1 MQNAK
6 KKERKII
13 SLVLVVVLLLLAPL
27 FISNYIL
34 YLAGVIMVMAI
45 VAQGLNTMIG
55 WGAIFSFGQP
65 GFMAFGA
72 YFGAIV
78 SRMFPM
84 LPFPLILIVT
94 GIASALIGL
103 VIGFPCLR
111 LRGFFLAMATYGFS
125 SALFVLINF
134 FNNLTGGNEGM
145 YVSPPTFGP
154 LVLGSIEAIFIMI
167 VLIGVMAQF
176 FVSNISKS
184 KTGHAWRSIRDG
196 EIAAASLGINIAREK
211 LKLFTFGSCLAG
223 VGGVLYAYLIGYLQA
238 DFFSSMGLSFF
249 LILVVGGIGTI
260 WGPLLG
266 SVMILLIPQVF
277 GGIFSQSMNLVYG
290 AILLIFVLVAPKG
303 FLGLFE
309 SLITSVQSRR
319 KA

>member
-1 MQNAK
+1 MHRVNK
-6 KKERKII
+6 KVLKNT
-13 SLVLVVVLLLLAPL
+13 SLVLVVILLLLTPL
-27 FISNYIL
+27 YISNYLL
-34 YLAGVIMVMAI
+34 YLVGVILIMAI

-78 SRMFPM
+78 SRLFPL
-84 LPFPLILIVT
+84 LPFPVILILTAV
-94 GIASALIGL
+94 ASALIGF

-145 YVSPPTFGP
+145 YVAPPTFGP
-154 LVLGSIEAIFIMI
+154 MVLSSIESIFIMI
-167 VLIGVMAQF
+167 VIIGVLTQF

-184 KTGHAWRSIRDG
+184 RTGHAWRSIRDG

-211 LKLFTFGSCLAG
+211 LKLFTFGSCLGG

-238 DFFSSMGLSFF
+238 DFFSIMGLSFF
-249 LILVVGGIGTI
+249 LILVVGGIGTV

-266 SVMILLIPQVF
+266 SVIMMLIPQVF
-277 GGIFSQSMNLVYG
+277 GGLFNQSMNLVYG
-290 AILLIFVLVAPKG
+290 AILLIFVLIAPNG
-303 FLGLFE
+303 LLGMFG
-309 SLITSVQSRR
+309 SLITSVKSRG

>member
-1 MQNAK
+1 MQSVNK
-6 KKERKII
+6 KVLKNS
-13 SLVLVVVLLLLAPL
+13 SLVLIVVLLLLAPL
-27 FISNYIL
+27 YISNYLL
-34 YLAGVIMVMAI
+34 YLVGVILIMAI

-72 YFGAIV
+72 YFGAII
-78 SRMFPM
+78 SRLFPM
-84 LPFPLILIVT
+84 LPFPVILILTAV
-94 GIASALIGL
+94 ASALIGF

-145 YVSPPTFGP
+145 YVAPPTFGP
-154 LVLGSIEAIFIMI
+154 MVLSSIESIFIMI
-167 VLIGVMAQF
+167 VIIGVLTQF

-184 KTGHAWRSIRDG
+184 RTGHAWRSIRDG

-211 LKLFTFGSCLAG
+211 LKLFTFGSCLGG

-238 DFFSSMGLSFF
+238 DFFSIMGLSFF
-249 LILVVGGIGTI
+249 LILVVGGIGTV

-266 SVMILLIPQVF
+266 SVIMMLIPQVF
-277 GGIFSQSMNLVYG
+277 GGLFNQSMNLVYG
-290 AILLIFVLVAPKG
+290 AILLIFVLIAPNG
-303 FLGLFE
+303 LLGMFG
-309 SLITSVQSRR
+309 SLITNVKSRG

>member
-1 MQNAK
+1 
-6 KKERKII
+6 
-13 SLVLVVVLLLLAPL
+13 
-27 FISNYIL
+27 
-34 YLAGVIMVMAI
+34 MVMAI

-72 YFGAIV
+72 YFGAIL
-78 SRMFPM
+78 SRMYPM
-84 LPFPLILIVT
+84 LPFPIILILT

-167 VLIGVMAQF
+167 VLIGVLTQF

-184 KTGHAWRSIRDG
+184 RTGHAWRSIRDG
-196 EIAAASLGINIAREK
+196 EIAAASLGIDIAKEK

-223 VGGVLYAYLIGYLQA
+223 AGGVIYAYLIGYLQA

-249 LILVVGGIGTI
+249 LILVVGGIGTV

-266 SVMILLIPQVF
+266 SVMIMLIPQVF
-277 GGIFSQSMNLVYG
+277 GRMFSQSMNLVYG
-290 AILLIFVLVAPKG
+290 AILLLFVLVAPNG
-303 FLGLFE
+303 FLGLFG
-309 SLITSVQSRR
+309 SLVNNVKSRR

>member
-1 MQNAK
+1 
-6 KKERKII
+6 
-13 SLVLVVVLLLLAPL
+13 
-27 FISNYIL
+27 
-34 YLAGVIMVMAI
+34 MVMAI

-55 WGAIFSFGQP
+55 WGGMFSFGQP

-78 SRMFPM
+78 SRQFPL
-84 LPFPLILIVT
+84 LPFPVVLGLTAV
-94 GIASALIGL
+94 ASALIGF

-145 YVSPPTFGP
+145 YVSPPAFGP
-154 LVLGSIEAIFIMI
+154 MVFSSIESIFIII
-167 VLIGVMAQF
+167 VLIGILTQF
-176 FVSNISKS
+176 FVGNISKS
-184 KTGHAWRSIRDG
+184 RTGHAWRAIRDG
-196 EIAAASLGINIAREK
+196 EIAAASLGIDIAREK

-223 VGGVLYAYLIGYLQA
+223 VGGVLYTYLIGYLQA
-238 DFFSSMGLSFF
+238 DFFSSMGLTFF
-249 LILVVGGIGTI
+249 LILVIGGIGTV

-266 SVMILLIPQVF
+266 SFIIMLIPQVF
-277 GGIFSQSMNLVYG
+277 GGVFSQSMNLVYG
-290 AILLIFVLVAPKG
+290 AILLIFVLIAPNG
-303 FLGLFE
+303 FLGIFG
-309 SLITSVQSRR
+309 SLITSLKSRR